1 MKKSLVIVESPTKMK
16 SLKKFLG
23 KGFTFASS
31 YGHIIDLPAKKFGI
45 DPETYEPEYTVL
57 DKKKQVVAD
66 LKKAAKGCDTIYL
79 APDPDREGEAIAW
92 HIASIMPKGA
102 KLKRAVFHA
111 VTKSA
116 VEEAIANPREINMD
130 LVDAQQARRML
141 DRIVGY
147 KISPLLNRKV
157 STGRRHSL
165 SAGRVQSVA
174 LKLVVDREKEIEAF
188 TPVEYWNLFADLVA
202 DKQSFTASL
211 HSIGGKRIEKELP
224 EDKAAAKKVTTISD
238 EKRAKEIEA
247 KLKKA
252 KYTVEKVEKKEKKRN
267 PSPPFITS
275 TLQQEASRHLSFAP
289 AKAMK
294 VAQEL
299 YEGIELGGLG
309 TTGLITY
316 MRTDSVR
323 VAKEG
328 IESGRAQIKKDYG
341 EKYLPK
347 EPNVYKTKGS
357 AQDAHE
363 AIRPTDPENTPAKVK
378 KYLSHEQYLLY
389 ELIYRRFMA
398 SQMVPAL
405 YDTVSADIATDVDCL
420 LRATG
425 SVLKFDGYLRA
436 YVEKDDDT
444 SEDEEKWL
452 PEFSEGELL
461 KLQKAYSEQAFTRPP
476 PRFTEA
482 SLIKELEKS
491 GIGRPS
497 TYSAIMNK
505 IQSRDYTEKENGR
518 LKPTE
523 LGTVIAAFLEA
534 NFKEIMD
541 IDFTREMEERLEDVE
556 EGRDWKKMIG
566 AFWKKFMPTVDK
578 AAKDAYVPK
587 LDTDITCPKCKKHKL
602 QKIWAKG
609 KYFYGCS
616 GYPDC
621 EYTNSLDGLNF
632 KKEDYAEGFDYDQPC
647 PKCKGK
653 MTLRHG
659 RFGPFLGCANYP
671 KCRGIINI
679 PKRGEEGDVYS
690 CPAKGCKGQI
700 TKKVSRYGKPFYS
713 CSEFP
718 DCDVIVNDPA
728 DLKVKYKGHKKT
740 AYVARSGGRGSKK
753 LSPILAEITGKEEMT
768 RGEVMKA
775 LWVYIKSNNL
785 QDPEN
790 RRRILADEKLKELF
804 GGEDSVDMFQL
815 ARVIAGHLS

>member
-23 KGFTFASS
+23 KNFVFASS

-45 DPETYEPEYTVL
+45 DPETFEPEYTVL

-102 KLKRAVFHA
+102 TLKRAVFHA

-116 VEEAIANPREINMD
+116 VEDAIANPREIDMD
-130 LVDAQQARRML
+130 LVNAQQARRML

-147 KISPLLNRKV
+147 KISPILARKV
-157 STGRRHSL
+157 ATGKRSSL
-165 SAGRVQSVA
+165 SGGRVQSVA
-174 LKLVVDREKEIEAF
+174 LKLVVDREKAILAF
-188 TPVEYWNLFADLVA
+188 EPVEYWNLASDLIA
-202 DKQSFTASL
+202 DKQAFTASL
-211 HSIGGKRIEKELP
+211 YSVDGLRVEKEMP
-224 EDKAAAKKVTTISD
+224 EDKAAAKKVMTIGN
-238 EKRAKEIEA
+238 EKRAKEIE
-247 KLKKA
+247 KRLKKA
-252 KYTVEKVEKKEKKRN
+252 KYTVASVDKKEKKRN

-275 TLQQEASRHLSFAP
+275 TIQQEASRHLSFGP
-289 AKAMK
+289 AKTMK

-299 YEGIELGGLG
+299 YEGIELGGQG

-328 IESGRAQIKKDYG
+328 IEAGRAQIKKAYG
-341 EKYLPK
+341 AKYLPEK
-347 EPNVYKTKGS
+347 PNTYKTKSS

-363 AIRPTDPENTPAKVK
+363 AIRPTEPDNTPQKVK
-378 KYLSHEQYLLY
+378 KYLSVDQFRLY
-389 ELIYRRFMA
+389 ELIHRRFLA
-398 SQMVPAL
+398 SQMVPAI
-405 YDTVSADIATDVDCL
+405 YDTVSADIETDVGCL
-420 LRATG
+420 MRATG
-425 SVLKFDGYLRA
+425 SVLKFDGYLRV

-444 SEDEEKWL
+444 SDSEEKWL
-452 PEFSEGELL
+452 PEFSEGEVL
-461 KLQKAYSEQAFTRPP
+461 KLEKAHSTQAFTRPP

-505 IQSRDYTEKENGR
+505 IQSRDYTVKENGR
-518 LKPTE
+518 LSPTE
-523 LGTVIAAFLEA
+523 LGIVVADFLEA
-534 NFKEIMD
+534 NFEKIMD

-566 AFWKKFMPTVDK
+566 GFWKAFMPTVDK

-587 LDTDITCPKCKKHKL
+587 LDTDIKCPKCKKHNL

-609 KYFYGCS
+609 KYFYGCAN
-616 GYPDC
+616 YPDC
-621 EYTNSLDGLNF
+621 DYTNSLEGLHFN
-632 KKEDYAEGFDYDQPC
+632 KDEYAEGFNYDQPC

-653 MTLRHG
+653 TTLRHG

-679 PKRGEEGDVYS
+679 PRRGEEGDVHP
-690 CPAKGCKGQI
+690 CPAKGCKGLI
-700 TKKVSRYGKPFYS
+700 TKKMSRYGKPFYS

-718 DCDVIVNDPA
+718 ECSVIVNDPA
-728 DLKVKYKGHKKT
+728 ELEVKYKGQSKT
-740 AYVARSGGRGSKK
+740 AYVAKSGGRGSKT
-753 LSPILAEITGKEEMT
+753 LSPILAEIVGKKEMT
-768 RGEVMKA
+768 RGEVMKGI
-775 LWVYIKSNNL
+775 WIYIKENDL

-790 RRRILADEKLKELF
+790 RRRIIADKKLKELF
-804 GGEDSVDMFQL
+804 GGEDAIDMFQL
-815 ARVIAGHLS
+815 ARVISQHLS